1 MKFSQLISVCLSIS
15 LITACSFASGIGPKS
30 SFGMIVV
37 SELAPGSAEKNG
49 VQATTDTGRYL
60 FAPSRMSG
68 NGQQNGSFVGESAP
82 RTVRISWRKPVPGFI
97 TATTGVRV
105 ETMNFGEVLG
115 DYTIEVA
122 SRIPAEVMKYASEG
136 KGRAIRLVF
145 RVKDDGVLLA
155 WSVQEQV
162 SILGTTATARWYSF
176 HGGDFGC
183 STDSSVNCTTGRPED
198 APWFSPNVTRS
209 R

>member
-1 MKFSQLISVCLSIS
+1 MKFINLMTICASLIF
-15 LITACSFASGIGPKS
+15 ITACSSASGIGPRPG
-30 SFGMIVV
+30 FGMIVV
-37 SELAPGSAEKNG
+37 SELAPGSAVKNG
-49 VQATTDTGRYL
+49 VHATTDTGRYL

-82 RTVRISWRKPVPGFI
+82 AR
-97 TATTGVRV
+97 VRV
-105 ETMNFGEVLG
+105 TWREGNIVQASQGGWDGGTIVG

-155 WSVQEQV
+155 WSVQESYDGFRV
-162 SILGTTATARWYSF
+162 YSYW
-176 HGGDFGC
+176 GGDFPCDPVVG
-183 STDSSVNCTTGRPED
+183 DGAGLLCTPGFYKTPSWYRPK
-198 APWFSPNVTRS
+198 
-209 R
+209 